1 MSHVETAVDLYN
13 GAYICSQAVFAG
25 FAEELGLS
33 KEDALKI
40 SSGFGGGMRKGEVC
54 GACVGALM
62 AIGLKYGQTN
72 EDDAE
77 NRNKTNKLCEEFLDE
92 FASENGSY
100 ICNELLGI
108 EFTSEDGMKYAI
120 ENNLF
125 SEICLKMVA
134 SATKILE
141 TKL

>member
-1 MSHVETAVDLYN
+1 MSLIELKNINKCYSN
-13 GAYICSQAVFAG
+13 GDKEISILENFNLTVNEGEMVAIKPG
-25 FAEELGLS
+25 EIHGL
-33 KEDALKI
+33 
-40 SSGFGGGMRKGEVC
+40 
-54 GACVGALM
+54 
-62 AIGLKYGQTN
+62 IG
-72 EDDAE
+72 
-77 NRNKTNKLCEEFLDE
+77 
-92 FASENGSY
+92 ENGSY

>member
-1 MSHVETAVDLYN
+1 
-13 GAYICSQAVFAG
+13 
-25 FAEELGLS
+25 
-33 KEDALKI
+33 
-40 SSGFGGGMRKGEVC
+40 
-54 GACVGALM
+54 M
-62 AIGLKYGQTN
+62 AIGLKYGQIN